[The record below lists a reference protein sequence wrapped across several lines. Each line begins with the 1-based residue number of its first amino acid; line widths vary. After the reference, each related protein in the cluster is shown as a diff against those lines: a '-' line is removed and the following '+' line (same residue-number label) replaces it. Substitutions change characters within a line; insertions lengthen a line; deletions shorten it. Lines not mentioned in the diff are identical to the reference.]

1 MKWNI
6 EEQPIFFPKKI
17 RKIYE
22 KIYTANRL
30 SYTNWIG
37 KVTETQKKNVDL
49 WMTKPPSRNLYNSN
63 LLNYITVL

>member
-17 RKIYE
+17 RRIYE
-22 KIYTANRL
+22 KIYKTNRL

-37 KVTETQKKNVDL
+37 KITEPRKKKYRLVDD
-49 WMTKPPSRNLYNSN
+49 
-63 LLNYITVL
+63 